1 MFRTR
6 ERVGEEQRGKA
17 INQKFNSCLGFKNF
31 IFQFRFGD
39 SDPQEVE
46 HITEATSSRSSLQPG
61 NNHNVPF
68 YNNIIYA
75 ASCRQMA
82 RFNS

>member
-6 ERVGEEQRGKA
+6 ERVGEGQRGNA

-46 HITEATSSRSSLQPG
+46 HITEATSS
-61 NNHNVPF
+61 
-68 YNNIIYA
+68 
-75 ASCRQMA
+75 
-82 RFNS
+82 